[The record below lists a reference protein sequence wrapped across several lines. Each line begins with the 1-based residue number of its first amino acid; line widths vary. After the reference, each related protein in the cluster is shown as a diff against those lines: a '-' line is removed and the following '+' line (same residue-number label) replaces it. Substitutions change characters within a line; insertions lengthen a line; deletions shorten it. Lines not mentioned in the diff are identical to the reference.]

1 MVMKMKKDKGIDKG
15 TNCDVRGCGC
25 NANYLFLGI
34 IVIFLVMFIATTIK

>member
-15 TNCDVRGCGC
+15 NNCDVRGCGC

-34 IVIFLVMFIATTIK
+34 AVILVVMFVAASIK